1 MCAEVVCNFSSL
13 GVGQNHTPIGDH
25 DDDAGAFSV
34 SDVPVAE
41 VFNGTDWVNML
52 DLDHQGTYFVRH
64 PDTHKIMIVIR
75 LHKGRYPRKQ

>member
-25 DDDAGAFSV
+25 DDAGAFSV
-34 SDVPVAE
+34 SDVPVVE
-41 VFNGTDWVNML
+41 VVNGTDRVYML
-52 DLDHQGTYFVRH
+52 DLDQQGTYFVRS

-75 LHKGRYPRKQ
+75 LHKGRYP